1 MSAAGVEE
9 VGGDVRDAS
18 AAARLVAGAEVV
30 VHAAAALPIRGAATE
45 IRSVNVD
52 GTATVLAAA
61 IEAGVRRA
69 VFISST
75 AVYGVP
81 DHHPIRESD
90 ALVGVGAYGG
100 SKIEAEGVC
109 RAFGERGLEV
119 VIVRPKTFLGP
130 ERLGV
135 FEILFDWIGRA
146 AASPCSATGRTGISS
161 LRSRTWSTRSSAAST
176 RRQRPA
182 WR

>member
-1 MSAAGVEE
+1 MTRLVAVTGGAGFLGLHLSRALLARSDAVRSLDVVPLDDELSAAGVEE
-9 VGGDVRDAS
+9 VRGDVRDAR

-81 DHHPIRESD
+81 DHHP
-90 ALVGVGAYGG
+90 
-100 SKIEAEGVC
+100 
-109 RAFGERGLEV
+109 
-119 VIVRPKTFLGP
+119 
-130 ERLGV
+130 
-135 FEILFDWIGRA
+135 
-146 AASPCSATGRTGISS
+146 
-161 LRSRTWSTRSSAAST
+161 SSAPHFA
-176 RRQRPA
+176 Q
-182 WR
+182 